1 MCLHRKNEFPD
12 GQQQQAISIYFFLEG
27 LGFIEIVKGLGANN
41 VLCESFGQFFFWNH
55 ILTLGLGAGLG
66 WVEGL
71 GWLGWAGKWAVWA
84 GGGGWGPGLGG
95 LDCWASAWIGGW
107 AGLCWACCRLLGWA
121 IGLGW
126 AAGWM
131 GKFINSKMESQGWGA
146 GLWLGWAGWMGWQL
160 KICK

>member
-84 GGGGWGPGLGG
+84 GGGAGGQGWGGWTAGLLPGLGAG
-95 LDCWASAWIGGW
+95 LGCAGLAAVCWAG
-107 AGLCWACCRLLGWA
+107 R
-121 IGLGW
+121 
-126 AAGWM
+126 
-131 GKFINSKMESQGWGA
+131 
-146 GLWLGWAGWMGWQL
+146 
-160 KICK
+160 